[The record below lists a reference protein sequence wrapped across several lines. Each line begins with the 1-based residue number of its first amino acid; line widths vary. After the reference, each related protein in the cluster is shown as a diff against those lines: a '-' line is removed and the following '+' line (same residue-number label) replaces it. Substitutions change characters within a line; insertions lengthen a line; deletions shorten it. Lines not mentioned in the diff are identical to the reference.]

1 MLAKI
6 AVFKIIVFSIDDV
19 IYIQQLLDDTTKL
32 NKFL

>member
-1 MLAKI
+1 MLAEI
-6 AVFKIIVFSIDDV
+6 AVFKIIVFSIADV

>member
-1 MLAKI
+1 MLAEI